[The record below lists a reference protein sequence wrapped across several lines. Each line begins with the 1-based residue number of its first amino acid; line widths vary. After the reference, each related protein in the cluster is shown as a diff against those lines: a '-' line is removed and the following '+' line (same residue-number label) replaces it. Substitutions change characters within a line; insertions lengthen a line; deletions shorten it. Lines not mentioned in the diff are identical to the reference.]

1 MTFFSRNSILKGHF
15 TGCLF
20 KQIESLENSYYF
32 RFPTR
37 SKLTYYSRCSLLLMC
52 CQLIFWRRGQNFC
65 AFSARG
71 ASFISGKGIKCPST
85 EEWIKMW
92 HIHAM
97 EYYSAIKR
105 NKTVPF
111 AEMWMD
117 LEIVIQ
123 SEISKKEK
131 NKYSIISLICGI

>member
-37 SKLTYYSRCSLLLMC
+37 SKLTYYSGCSLLLMC

-85 EEWIKMW
+85 EEWVKKMW

-97 EYYSAIKR
+97 EYYSTIKR
-105 NKTVPF
+105 NEIMPF
-111 AEMWMD
+111 AGTWVELEMTI
-117 LEIVIQ
+117 L
-123 SEISKKEK
+123 SEVS
-131 NKYSIISLICGI
+131 